1 MFRGGPSQV
10 QILSPQ
16 FKEHHAQAWCFFV
29 LGLRPTGSRGF
40 GCDRCQWQMK
50 GAAKG
55 EETGSVPT
63 DQREGEQTTMFRGGP
78 SQVQILSPQFK
89 EHHAQA
95 WCFFVLGLRPTG
107 SRGFGCDRCQ
117 WQMKG
122 AAKGE
127 ETGSVPT
134 DQREGEQTTMFRG
147 GPSQVQILS
156 PQFNKKDTFLG
167 VFFCCV

>member
-1 MFRGGPSQV
+1 MQKLVYRGPRGLAHGV
-10 QILSPQ
+10 A
-16 FKEHHAQAWCFFV
+16 FKSCLRNSEKDTIHVSVWWFFV
-29 LGLRPTGSRGF
+29 VKMSHAEAGISGSPWA
-40 GCDRCQWQMK
+40 CPW
-50 GAAKG
+50 
-55 EETGSVPT
+55 GS
-63 DQREGEQTTMFRGGP
+63 F
-78 SQVQILSPQFK
+78 QILSPQFK

>member
-1 MFRGGPSQV
+1 MQKLVYRGPRGLAHGV
-10 QILSPQ
+10 A
-16 FKEHHAQAWCFFV
+16 FKSCLRNSKNIMHKHGVFFI

-40 GCDRCQWQMK
+40 GC
-50 GAAKG
+50 
-55 EETGSVPT
+55 E
-63 DQREGEQTTMFRGGP
+63 
-78 SQVQILSPQFK
+78 
-89 EHHAQA
+89 
-95 WCFFVLGLRPTG
+95 
-107 SRGFGCDRCQ
+107 RCQ